1 MTRRVRPALLVA
13 AGLLLVTGCAGSPG
27 GSSGGSPG
35 ARPGPSSASA
45 TEDGSGPAM
54 VRTTPYVVPACPQL
68 PHQEAVPGGL
78 PDLTLPCLGAGPD
91 VRLADLRGTPTVLNV
106 WAAWC
111 PPCADEMPLLS
122 AGQRRAGDRVRFF
135 GIHYKAPTGFAK
147 RSAKDF
153 GLGFPSVQDAD
164 GDRTT
169 LAFRP
174 LPGPPQTFFYA
185 ADGTLAGRHPG
196 PITTKAEL
204 DHLVQQY
211 LGVTL

>member
-1 MTRRVRPALLVA
+1 VSRRARPALLAA
-13 AGLLLVTGCAGSPG
+13 AGLLLVTGCAS
-27 GSSGGSPG
+27 GSSDDVGQPSGRGSADP
-35 ARPGPSSASA
+35 PQ
-45 TEDGSGPAM
+45 M
-54 VRTTPYVVPACPQL
+54 VQSTPYVVPACPQL
-68 PHQEAVPGGL
+68 PHRTAVPGGL

-135 GIHYKAPTGFAK
+135 GIHYKAPTAFAK

-153 GLGFPSVQDAD
+153 GLRFPSVQDAD

-174 LPGPPQTFFYA
+174 LAGPPQTFFYT
-185 ADGTLAGRHPG
+185 ADGHLAGRHPG
-196 PITTKAEL
+196 AITTRAQL
-204 DHLVQQY
+204 DELVQQY